1 MKKILLSILII
12 LILILTY
19 IGFSKGINIG
29 FIKINSIE
37 NMKSAKLDLDKD
49 YNVAN
54 QLANVTYMEEIDKL
68 ETAIAKLK
76 SIKEEY
82 QNKNLY
88 NVDNNVLGTTQIKTY
103 TIHYLW
109 TILGNYRKDR
119 NLKTLNIDLKSGKGE
134 DIYDLEFTLVGNY
147 VGITDFIY
155 DIENDEELNFEI
167 QNLKISS
174 QIEKLSSNTQ
184 TGDNNNKS
192 QNTASTNETQKS
204 DGNIIQATFIVND
217 VGITLE

>member
-88 NVDNNVLGTTQIKTY
+88 NVDNSVLGTTQIKTY

-184 TGDNNNKS
+184 TGNNNNTS
-192 QNTASTNETQKS
+192 QNTASTNETQRS